1 MSPVA
6 LHGKAIEPTP
16 LAGAQRGTTPS
27 ARSRTRKEERGAPH
41 PGEEERTVYP
51 AMNQNSERHV
61 GFSRV
66 MRNPSFQKLW
76 IGQVISQ
83 FGDGFYWLAIM
94 LGVSAISHES
104 VHAIGLV
111 SMAFMLPQLPI
122 GIFGGPLVDMVN
134 RRRLMVWADAS
145 RIFTTLALIA
155 AYRAKS
161 LPFIYALAL
170 VQSGISGMFGPAKN
184 ALIPQVVE
192 PEDLLSA
199 NTLSQST
206 QVAAMIFGPATAGI
220 TIEHF
225 GIPAAFVVDAVT
237 FLLSA
242 VFLLWMAPVP
252 DVGRTADNLQ
262 QAWGDLW
269 EGVRFLLSERTLVAL
284 NVTVGALFLGL
295 GAVDVLWVP
304 YMQRIFHLGAE
315 KIGFIDGM
323 QGVGMLVG
331 TLLMGT
337 ALLRNL
343 ENRELLLGGIAVV
356 SVSFIAIGVAPAY
369 FFILLSVFALGLAS
383 VPAEGSFMTMV
394 QSVTPERLLGRVNG
408 TIGALVNGAMLVSMA
423 LAASAA
429 EIIGLRES
437 YVVCGVIGLL
447 SVLVGTLLIKGPG
460 EHNPSNAVSVERR

>member
-1 MSPVA
+1 M
-6 LHGKAIEPTP
+6 
-16 LAGAQRGTTPS
+16 
-27 ARSRTRKEERGAPH
+27 
-41 PGEEERTVYP
+41 
-51 AMNQNSERHV
+51 
-61 GFSRV
+61 

-76 IGQVISQ
+76 VGQVISQ

-104 VHAIGLV
+104 VRAIGLV

-134 RRRLMVWADAS
+134 RRRLMIWADAL
-145 RIFTTLALIA
+145 RIFTTLAFVA
-155 AYRAKS
+155 AYHLRS
-161 LPFIYALAL
+161 LPLIYTLAL

-192 PEDLLSA
+192 QEDLLSA

-220 TIEHF
+220 TIGQF
-225 GIPAAFVVDAVT
+225 GIPAAFIVDSVT

-242 VFLLWMAPVP
+242 AFLLWMAPVP
-252 DVGRTADNLQ
+252 DVGEAAGNLQ
-262 QAWGDLW
+262 QAWGDLR
-269 EGVRFLLSERTLVAL
+269 EGMRFIVAEKTLVAL

-304 YMQRIFHLGAE
+304 YMQRVFHLGAE
-315 KIGFIDGM
+315 RIGFIDGM
-323 QGVGMLVG
+323 QGVGMLAG

-337 ALLRNL
+337 AMLRNRR
-343 ENRELLLGGIAVV
+343 NKELLLGGIAVV
-356 SVSFIAIGVAPAY
+356 SASFIAVGVAPAY
-369 FFILLSVFALGLAS
+369 LFILLSVFALGLAS

-394 QSVTPERLLGRVNG
+394 QTVTPERLLGRVNG
-408 TIGALVNGAMLVSMA
+408 TIGALVNGSMLVSMA
-423 LAASAA
+423 LATSAA

-437 YVVCGVIGLL
+437 YVVCGIIGIA
-447 SVLVGTLLIKGPG
+447 SVVVGMMLIEEPG
-460 EHNPSNAVSVERR
+460 VRR